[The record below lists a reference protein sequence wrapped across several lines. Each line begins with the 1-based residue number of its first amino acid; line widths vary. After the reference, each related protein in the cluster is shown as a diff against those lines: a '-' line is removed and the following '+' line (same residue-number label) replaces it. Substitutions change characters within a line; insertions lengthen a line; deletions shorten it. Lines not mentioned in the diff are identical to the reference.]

1 MVGGSRRDGHGQ
13 AAPGA
18 RSPLAAGRVQSWG
31 GGHSLAPEAP
41 LACRQQQ
48 LDLPPLSLLF
58 PTLNK
63 PTNVLPSRGSWAG
76 VA

>member
-1 MVGGSRRDGHGQ
+1 MATARQRLVPAPHSLQVGCR
-13 AAPGA
+13 A
-18 RSPLAAGRVQSWG
+18 G